1 LTVTNAVIT
10 FVLTAIFS
18 TQNINQL
25 RRKSMKVSDPNMDL
39 LSIKDPSFLKGM
51 SNHELQALSQEIRQF
66 LIEKLSVTGGHI
78 GPNLGVVELTIALH
92 KCFDSPND
100 KIIWDVGHQS
110 YVHKILTGR
119 ACEFDT
125 LRQYKGLCGFP
136 KRIESEHDVWETG
149 HSSTSLSAA
158 MGMAIARDLKKE
170 NSFILPVIGDGALT
184 GGMALEALNHIGHEK
199 KNMIV
204 ILNDNE
210 MSIAPNVGALHTILG
225 QLRTAGKYQW
235 VKDELEVLLKKVP
248 AVGGKLAATAERIKD
263 SLKYL
268 LVSGMFFEEMGFT
281 YLGPVDGHDYD
292 ALFEN
297 LAYAK
302 KTEGPVM
309 LHVIT
314 KKGKGFQPAES
325 DKKGTWHGTGPYKMD
340 TGAFV
345 KPDLVPPPAWS
356 SLVSETV
363 RRLAREDERIVAITP
378 AMPVGSK
385 LEGFASEFP
394 DRMYD
399 VGIAEQ
405 HAATVAAGL
414 ATQNMKP
421 FLAIYS
427 TFLQRAYDQVVH
439 DICRQ
444 NLNVFIGIDRAGL
457 VGADGE
463 THQGVFD
470 IAFLRHVPNLVLMM
484 PKDENEGQHMVYTAI
499 NYNDGPI
506 AMRFPRGNGLGVK
519 MDQDLKSIPI
529 GTWEVLKE
537 GEDAAILTFGTTIQM
552 AMEAAAILEKQG
564 MSIKVVNA
572 RFIKPLDEKMLV
584 ELFSQN
590 TPILT
595 IEEAVLQGG
604 FGSSVL
610 EFAHDQGYYQQVID
624 RMGIPDQFIEHGD
637 VDSLLEEIGMTT
649 SDVVKRMTIL
659 AKKRQQR
666 A

>member
-1 LTVTNAVIT
+1 
-10 FVLTAIFS
+10 
-18 TQNINQL
+18 
-25 RRKSMKVSDPNMDL
+25 MDL

-51 SNHELQALSQEIRQF
+51 SNKELEVLSQEIRQF

-92 KCFDSPND
+92 KCFQSPRD

-119 ACEFDT
+119 ACDFDT
-125 LRQYKGLCGFP
+125 LRQFKGLCGFP

-170 NSFILPVIGDGALT
+170 KSFIVPVIGDGALT

-199 KNMIV
+199 KDMIV

-210 MSIAPNVGALHTILG
+210 MSIAPNVGALHNILG

-235 VKDELEVLLKKVP
+235 AKDELELLLKKVP
-248 AVGGKLAATAERIKD
+248 AVGGVLAATAERIKD

-268 LVSGMFFEEMGFT
+268 LVSGMFFEELGFT
-281 YLGPVDGHDYD
+281 YLGPIDGHSFED
-292 ALFEN
+292 LFDSLSN
-297 LAYAK
+297 AK
-302 KTEGPVM
+302 KTEGPVL

-314 KKGKGFQPAES
+314 KKGKGFSPAER
-325 DKKGTWHGTGPYKMD
+325 DKTGTWHGTGPYKMD
-340 TGAFV
+340 TGAFI
-345 KPDLVPPPAWS
+345 KPAKTPPPAWS

-363 RRLAREDERIVAITP
+363 RRMAREDDRIVAITP

-394 DRMYD
+394 ERMYD

-470 IAFLRHVPNLVLMM
+470 IAFLRHVPNIVLMM
-484 PKDENEGQHMVYTAI
+484 PKDENEGQHMVYTALH
-499 NYNDGPI
+499 YDDGPI
-506 AMRFPRGNGLGVK
+506 AMRFPRGNGLGVP
-519 MDQDLKSIPI
+519 MDKELHQIPI
-529 GTWEVLKE
+529 GTWETLKE
-537 GEDAAILTFGTTIQM
+537 GHDAAILTFGTTIPM
-552 AMEAAAILEKQG
+552 ALEAAALLEKQG
-564 MSIKVVNA
+564 ISIKVVNA
-572 RFIKPLDEKMLV
+572 RFIKPLDQKMLTT
-584 ELFSQN
+584 LLMKN
-590 TPILT
+590 IPILT

-610 EFAHDQGYYQQVID
+610 EYAHDHGFYGSVID

-637 VDSLLEEIGMTT
+637 VNSLLEEIGLTAE
-649 SDVVKRMTIL
+649 DVVKRLTIL
-659 AKKRQQR
+659 ARKKQQR